1 LWEFVTAPAAFV
13 VIIATFAIAWPLGR
27 RMAARYRCS
36 PAIAILFVIA
46 IGAILAL
53 TLTPSEPSGIPFP
66 RPPHFLQQLGD
77 GRLIWANLVTPPDD
91 SEELANI
98 AIYLPAGFLGR
109 FVWGSVGRA
118 TSVGLVLT
126 IFIETCQY
134 GVIGRAGSITDIRN
148 NTLGAFF
155 GALLA
160 AMIIHGRRRRAD
172 QAADSAKPPR

>member
-1 LWEFVTAPAAFV
+1 VLTAGGLWGFITTPAAV
-13 VIIATFAIAWPLGR
+13 AVTVATLAVARPFGR
-27 RMAARYRCS
+27 RLATRYGCS
-36 PAIAILFVIA
+36 RAVAVLFVIA
-46 IGAILAL
+46 VGVVLAL
-53 TLTPSEPSGIPFP
+53 TLTPNQPSGIPLP

-77 GRLIWANLVTPPDD
+77 GRLIWAKLVTPPDD

-118 TSVGLVLT
+118 TSFGLVLT
-126 IFIETCQY
+126 VFVETCQY
-134 GVIGRAGSITDIRN
+134 GVIGRAGSVTDIRN

-160 AMIIHGRRRRAD
+160 ALVIYGRRRRA
-172 QAADSAKPPR
+172 AR